1 MSVTRLGLYG
11 GSRGSYGAIPAQPP
25 GQEPIKPS
33 VTGIKIM
40 MTLNKNEYG
49 TILYADVKDDI
60 STATGLNFVL
70 LPRIGDKKEF
80 TGVLGTVDVTVDDES
95 YAANEYMTYTL
106 LDGDL
111 DQSGLWQ
118 IKGEATMSA
127 TKVIYGDYKH
137 ISVLD

>member
-1 MSVTRLGLYG
+1 MGTRLGLYG
-11 GSRGSYGAIPAQPP
+11 GSRGDYGVIPAQPP
-25 GQEPIKPS
+25 AQEEIGPS

-49 TILYADVKDDI
+49 TVLYADLNADI
-60 STATGLNFVL
+60 SAATALNFVL
-70 LPRIGDKKEF
+70 LPRVGDKKEF
-80 TGVLGTVDVTVDDES
+80 TGTLGTTDVTVDDEI
-95 YAANEYMTYTL
+95 YTANEYMTYTL

-118 IKGEATMSA
+118 LKGEATMSA

>member
-1 MSVTRLGLYG
+1 MGTRLGLYG
-11 GSRGSYGAIPAQPP
+11 GSRGDYGIIPAQPP
-25 GQEPIKPS
+25 AQEEQLPS

-49 TILYADVKDDI
+49 TVLYADVKDDI
-60 STATGLNFVL
+60 SAATALNFVL
-70 LPRIGDKKEF
+70 LPRLGDKKEF
-80 TGVLGTVDVTVDDES
+80 TGTLGTVDVTVDDES
-95 YAANEYMTYTL
+95 YTANKYMTYTL

-118 IKGEATMSA
+118 LKGEATMTA
-127 TKVIYGDYKH
+127 TKVIYGDYKY